1 MGCDVIKAKIE
12 EFVYEKSV
20 RPDEEMIGHI
30 ANCTECRA
38 WLKNCQSAEKITR
51 YLSQLD
57 PVIADPQR
65 FTSDILLAVEELEP
79 KTISPKIYSFGIV
92 KKFLVAATAALFIIF
107 SYEQYIFVRKLTQLE
122 VKMSAAPKVNSET
135 DFYKKVITY
144 YPDKGMEMVKSE
156 LAAHGHQSRKMNFKS
171 LIMMAGYSVLSTDDV
186 VKQVQNQTFSNKDLS
201 KQMIKN
207 R

>member
-1 MGCDVIKAKIE
+1 MDCKLVKERIE
-12 EFVYEKSV
+12 EFVYEKSF

-30 ANCTECRA
+30 TNCPECRA
-38 WLKNCQSAEKITR
+38 WLKSCQSAEKITR
-51 YLSQLD
+51 YLTHLE
-57 PVIADPQR
+57 PVLSDPQKL
-65 FTSDILLAVEELEP
+65 TSDILFAIEELEP
-79 KTISPKIYSFGIV
+79 GTVTPKIHYLGVV
-92 KKFLVAATAALFIIF
+92 KKFLVAATAALFIVF
-107 SYEQYIFVRKLTQLE
+107 AYEQYVFVRKLTWLE
-122 VKMSAAPKVNSET
+122 AKMSATPKINSET

-156 LAAHGHQSRKMNFKS
+156 LAAQGHESKKMNFKS

-186 VKQVQNQTFSNKDLS
+186 VKQIQNQSFSNQDLS